1 VRSIGVQLQ
10 PEDPIIRSAIFRIL
24 LPATV
29 CMVLGLYCAS
39 ARAADA
45 QTLRAGDIAT
55 VLFPLVTFGIAYA
68 KDDVEGEKEW
78 LRDLGVNE
86 VLNTGLRVA
95 FNGTSWGKRPDGSS
109 HGFPSGHAGFIFSQA
124 GFLQERYGW
133 KYGVPALAMATA
145 ISYIR
150 VRKDKHHWRAGLWRS
165 DDYHDADQGDRDRAD
180 YQAALAGHTLQPFLL
195 RSDEPGPVPDHR
207 SDTRAGG

>member
-1 VRSIGVQLQ
+1 MSRNAILRRLSLV
-10 PEDPIIRSAIFRIL
+10 IIL
-24 LPATV
+24 
-29 CMVLGLYCAS
+29 MMLGLHGAS

-55 VLFPLVTFGIAYA
+55 VLFPFVTFGIAYA
-68 KDDVEGEKEW
+68 KDDVEGEKQW

-86 VLNTGLRVA
+86 ILNTGLRVA

-109 HGFPSGHAGFIFSQA
+109 YGFPSGHAGFVFSQA

-133 KYGVPALAMATA
+133 KYGAPALAMATA

-150 VRKDKHHWRAGLWRS
+150 VREDKHHWR
-165 DDYHDADQGDRDRAD
+165 D
-180 YQAALAGHTLQPFLL
+180 
-195 RSDEPGPVPDHR
+195 VI
-207 SDTRAGG
+207 AGGALGYGVAMITVTPIKATQIAPIVGPHWLGIRFSRSF

>member
-1 VRSIGVQLQ
+1 M
-10 PEDPIIRSAIFRIL
+10 EDPMFSDAILRRLSSVIIL
-24 LPATV
+24 
-29 CMVLGLYCAS
+29 MMLGLHCES
-39 ARAADA
+39 AGAADA

-55 VLFPLVTFGIAYA
+55 VLFPMITFGIAYA
-68 KDDVEGEKEW
+68 KDDVEGEKQW

-109 HGFPSGHAGFIFSQA
+109 YGFPSGHAGFVFSQA

-150 VRKDKHHWRAGLWRS
+150 VREDKHHWR
-165 DDYHDADQGDRDRAD
+165 D
-180 YQAALAGHTLQPFLL
+180 
-195 RSDEPGPVPDHR
+195 VI
-207 SDTRAGG
+207 AGGALGYGVAMITVTPIKATQIAPIIGPHWLGIRFSRSF

>member
-1 VRSIGVQLQ
+1 M
-10 PEDPIIRSAIFRIL
+10 IRNAIFRRISSVFVL
-24 LPATV
+24 
-29 CMVLGLYCAS
+29 MMLGLHCAS
-39 ARAADA
+39 AGAADA

-68 KDDVEGEKEW
+68 KDDVEGEKQW

-109 HGFPSGHAGFIFSQA
+109 YGFPSGHAGFVFSQA

-150 VRKDKHHWRAGLWRS
+150 VREDKHHWR
-165 DDYHDADQGDRDRAD
+165 D
-180 YQAALAGHTLQPFLL
+180 
-195 RSDEPGPVPDHR
+195 VI
-207 SDTRAGG
+207 AGGALGYGVAMITVTPIKATQIAPIIGPHWLGIRFSRSF

>member
-1 VRSIGVQLQ
+1 MI
-10 PEDPIIRSAIFRIL
+10 PNAIFERISSVIVL
-24 LPATV
+24 
-29 CMVLGLYCAS
+29 MVLGLHGTLAG
-39 ARAADA
+39 AADA

-55 VLFPLVTFGIAYA
+55 VLFSLVTFGIAYA
-68 KDDVEGEKEW
+68 KDDIEGEKQW

-95 FNGTSWGKRPDGSS
+95 FNGTSWGKRPDGASY
-109 HGFPSGHAGFIFSQA
+109 GFPSGHAGFVFSQA

-150 VRKDKHHWRAGLWRS
+150 VREDKHHWR
-165 DDYHDADQGDRDRAD
+165 D
-180 YQAALAGHTLQPFLL
+180 
-195 RSDEPGPVPDHR
+195 VI
-207 SDTRAGG
+207 AGGALGYGVAMITVTPIKATQIAPIIGPHWLGIRFSRSF

>member
-1 VRSIGVQLQ
+1 VRSIGGHPQ
-10 PEDPIIRSAIFRIL
+10 PEDPIIRSSIPRKLFTSTVL
-24 LPATV
+24 LA
-29 CMVLGLYCAS
+29 LGLHCAS
-39 ARAADA
+39 AEAADV

-68 KDDVEGEKEW
+68 KDDVEGEKQW

-109 HGFPSGHAGFIFSQA
+109 YGFPSGHAGFVFSQA

-133 KYGVPALAMATA
+133 KYGVPALAIATA
-145 ISYIR
+145 VSYIR
-150 VRKDKHHWRAGLWRS
+150 VREDKHHWR
-165 DDYHDADQGDRDRAD
+165 D
-180 YQAALAGHTLQPFLL
+180 
-195 RSDEPGPVPDHR
+195 VI
-207 SDTRAGG
+207 AGGALGYGVAMITVTPIKATQIAPIIGPHWLGIRFSRSF

>member
-1 VRSIGVQLQ
+1 M
-10 PEDPIIRSAIFRIL
+10 IRNAIFKRISSVIVL
-24 LPATV
+24 
-29 CMVLGLYCAS
+29 MVLGLHCAS

-55 VLFPLVTFGIAYA
+55 VLFPLITFGIAYA
-68 KDDVEGEKEW
+68 RDDVEGEKQW

-95 FNGTSWGKRPDGSS
+95 FNGTSWGRRPDGSS
-109 HGFPSGHAGFIFSQA
+109 YGFPSGHAGFVFSQA

-150 VRKDKHHWRAGLWRS
+150 VREDKHHWR
-165 DDYHDADQGDRDRAD
+165 D
-180 YQAALAGHTLQPFLL
+180 
-195 RSDEPGPVPDHR
+195 VI
-207 SDTRAGG
+207 AGGALGYGVAMITVTPIKATQIAPIIGPHWLGIRFSRSF